1 MCIYKIKPI
10 QEVMGGGRDMK
21 YKTEVT
27 KLNYYNCICMV
38 TAVSGFT
45 EQVSNMVKRIP
56 KHNYYPS
63 TRVHN

>member
-1 MCIYKIKPI
+1 
-10 QEVMGGGRDMK
+10 MGGGGEVK

>member
-1 MCIYKIKPI
+1 
-10 QEVMGGGRDMK
+10 MGGGRDMK

-45 EQVSNMVKRIP
+45 EQVSNMVKRILIHQP
-56 KHNYYPS
+56 AFTIDYAS
-63 TRVHN
+63 RDTELVW